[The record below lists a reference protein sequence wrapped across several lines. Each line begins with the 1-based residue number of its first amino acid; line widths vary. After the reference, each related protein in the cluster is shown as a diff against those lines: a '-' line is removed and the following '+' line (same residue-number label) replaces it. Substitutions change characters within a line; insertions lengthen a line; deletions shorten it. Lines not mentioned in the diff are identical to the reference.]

1 LLHHSVTS
9 FIGCLTSDDCTG
21 NFYPVHKLNKLT
33 GRRAGSRERTI
44 LMRTKRAKT
53 AEKRSKPG
61 RIHAVLTT
69 LGREIAQDIIPAGA
83 VLPPENNL
91 EARFGVGRGVVREA
105 IKTLSGKGL
114 ISVQPRHGTRVL
126 PRRDWSLLDRDVL
139 SWLIGDEKP
148 DLELLLAVQEV
159 RSIIEP
165 AAAALAAT
173 RATKSD
179 LEHINAA
186 LRAMENSDDQA
197 SATAADKSFHL
208 AILDAT
214 HNPVLQ
220 GFRGAI
226 DTILSAVFVVAV
238 DRIDGWFVG
247 NIPNHA
253 AAARAIEE
261 GNAKKAR
268 AAMERV
274 LGYTQSKLAKRN
286 RQSNRRKGPPG
297 KATNPRR
304 KK

>member
-1 LLHHSVTS
+1 V
-9 FIGCLTSDDCTG
+9 
-21 NFYPVHKLNKLT
+21 
-33 GRRAGSRERTI
+33 GSEQI
-44 LMRTKRAKT
+44 LMRTKRAKS
-53 AEKRSKPG
+53 AERRSKPG
-61 RIHAVLTT
+61 RIQAVLTT

-83 VLPPENNL
+83 VLPSENNL
-91 EARFGVGRGVVREA
+91 EVRFGVGRGVVREA

-139 SWLIGDEKP
+139 SWLIGHDKP

-165 AAAALAAT
+165 AAAALAAA

-179 LEHINAA
+179 RQHINAA
-186 LRAMENSDDQA
+186 LRAMENSDSQA
-197 SATAADKSFHL
+197 SATAADKAFHL

-238 DRIDGWFVG
+238 DSVHGWFED

-253 AAARAIEE
+253 AVARAIEE
-261 GNAKKAR
+261 GSAKKAR
-268 AAMERV
+268 NAMERV
-274 LGYTQSKLAKRN
+274 LSYTQSHLAKRN
-286 RQSNRRKGPPG
+286 RRAKHRKGRRG
-297 KATNPRR
+297 KANDPRQS
-304 KK
+304 K